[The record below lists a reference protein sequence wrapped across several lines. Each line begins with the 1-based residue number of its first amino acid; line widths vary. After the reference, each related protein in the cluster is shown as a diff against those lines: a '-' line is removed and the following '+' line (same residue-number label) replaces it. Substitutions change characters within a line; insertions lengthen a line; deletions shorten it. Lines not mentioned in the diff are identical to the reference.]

1 METLNRLGE
10 EINLRLDTAPDFVA
24 PMLAVLGAC
33 VAALFLHWLAYRVL
47 SRVLAHENATGRSL
61 LRRAR
66 RPSRLAAVVAAL
78 AWVLPNIRLPYDWQD
93 NVGHLFLILLII
105 LIGWTL
111 ILLTNHFSERAVRRH
126 RLDVE
131 DNLSARKFVTQARV
145 LRRTTTII
153 LGIFTVAGVLLTFES
168 VQKYGAGLF
177 ASAGA
182 AGLVLGLAAR
192 PVLTNLIAGLQIA
205 ITQPIRLE
213 DVVIVEDEWGW
224 VEEIFATYV
233 VVRLWDWRRM
243 VVPLSYFIEKPF
255 QNWTRESASII
266 GTVFWYLDYT
276 VPIDEMRA
284 KLEELAQ
291 DSPLWDGKVVNLQV
305 SETEKDSIAVRG
317 LVSARTSPQAWDL
330 RCEIREKMINWLQN
344 DHPQALPRLRGNI
357 EIRSS
362 GDTSRMP
369 PPREEGEAPAEP

>member
-1 METLNRLGE
+1 METLDRIATGISTQLE
-10 EINLRLDTAPDFVA
+10 AAPDFVS
-24 PMLAVLGAC
+24 PLLAVLLAC
-33 VAALFLHWLAYRVL
+33 AAGLAVHWIGYRIL
-47 SRVLAHENATGRSL
+47 DRVISEKNITGRSL

-66 RPSRLAAVVAAL
+66 RPLRLAAVVAAL
-78 AWVLPNIRLPYDWQD
+78 AWVLPNVRLYGWQD
-93 NVGHLFLILLII
+93 GAAHLFLVLLII
-105 LIGWTL
+105 LVGWTL
-111 ILLTNHFSERAVRRH
+111 ILLTNHFAERAVRRH

-145 LRRTTTII
+145 LRRAVTII
-153 LGIFTVAGVLLTFES
+153 LGIFTAAGVLLTFES

-182 AGLVLGLAAR
+182 AGLVVGLAAR

-276 VPIDEMRA
+276 VPIGQMRA
-284 KLEELAQ
+284 KLEELAKA
-291 DSPLWDGKVVNLQV
+291 SPLWDGQVVNLQV

-330 RCEIREKMINWLQN
+330 RCEIREKMIDWLQKE
-344 DHPQALPRLRGNI
+344 HPQALPRLRGNM
-357 EIRSS
+357 EIRSRDEPDMS
-362 GDTSRMP
+362 SK
-369 PPREEGEAPAEP
+369 GEAPVMP

>member
-1 METLNRLGE
+1 M
-10 EINLRLDTAPDFVA
+10 
-24 PMLAVLGAC
+24 
-33 VAALFLHWLAYRVL
+33 
-47 SRVLAHENATGRSL
+47 
-61 LRRAR
+61 
-66 RPSRLAAVVAAL
+66 
-78 AWVLPNIRLPYDWQD
+78 
-93 NVGHLFLILLII
+93 
-105 LIGWTL
+105 GWTL
-111 ILLTNHFSERAVRRH
+111 ILLTNHFAERAVRRH

-145 LRRTTTII
+145 LRRTVTII
-153 LGIFTVAGVLLTFES
+153 LGIFTAAGVLLTFES

-182 AGLVLGLAAR
+182 AGLVVGLAAR

-276 VPIDEMRA
+276 VPIGEMRA
-284 KLEELAQ
+284 KLEELAKA
-291 DSPLWDGKVVNLQV
+291 SPLWDGQVVNLQV

-330 RCEIREKMINWLQN
+330 RCEIREKMIDWLQKE
-344 DHPQALPRLRGNI
+344 HPQALPRLRGNM
-357 EIRSS
+357 EIRSRDEPDMS
-362 GDTSRMP
+362 SK
-369 PPREEGEAPAEP
+369 GEAPVMP

>member
-1 METLNRLGE
+1 METLDRIATGISTQLE
-10 EINLRLDTAPDFVA
+10 AAPDFVS
-24 PMLAVLGAC
+24 PLLAVLLAC
-33 VAALFLHWLAYRVL
+33 AAGLAVHWIGYRIL
-47 SRVLAHENATGRSL
+47 DRVISEKNITGRSL

-66 RPSRLAAVVAAL
+66 RPLRLAAVVAAL
-78 AWVLPNIRLPYDWQD
+78 AWVLPNVRLYGWQD
-93 NVGHLFLILLII
+93 GAAHLFLVLLII
-105 LIGWTL
+105 LVGWTL
-111 ILLTNHFSERAVRRH
+111 ILLTNHFAERAVRRH

-145 LRRTTTII
+145 LRRTVTII
-153 LGIFTVAGVLLTFES
+153 LGIFTAAGVLLTFES

-182 AGLVLGLAAR
+182 AGLVVGLAAR

-224 VEEIFATYV
+224 IEEIFATYV

-276 VPIDEMRA
+276 VPIGEMRA
-284 KLEELAQ
+284 KLEELAKA
-291 DSPLWDGKVVNLQV
+291 SPLWDGQVVNLQV

-330 RCEIREKMINWLQN
+330 RCEIREKMIDWLQKE
-344 DHPQALPRLRGNI
+344 HPQALPRRRGNM
-357 EIRSS
+357 EIRSRDEPDMS
-362 GDTSRMP
+362 SK
-369 PPREEGEAPAEP
+369 GEAPVTP

>member
-1 METLNRLGE
+1 METLDRIATGISTQLE
-10 EINLRLDTAPDFVA
+10 AAPDFVS
-24 PMLAVLGAC
+24 PLLAVLLAC
-33 VAALFLHWLAYRVL
+33 AAGLAVHWIGYRIL
-47 SRVLAHENATGRSL
+47 DRVISEKNITGRSL

-66 RPSRLAAVVAAL
+66 RPLRLAAVVAAL
-78 AWVLPNIRLPYDWQD
+78 AWVLPNVRLYGWQD
-93 NVGHLFLILLII
+93 GAAHLFLVLLII
-105 LIGWTL
+105 LVGWTL
-111 ILLTNHFSERAVRRH
+111 ILLTNHFAERAVRRH

-145 LRRTTTII
+145 LRRTVTII
-153 LGIFTVAGVLLTFES
+153 LGIFTAAGVLLTFES

-182 AGLVLGLAAR
+182 AGLVVGLAAR

-276 VPIDEMRA
+276 VPIGQMRA
-284 KLEELAQ
+284 KLEELAKA
-291 DSPLWDGKVVNLQV
+291 SPLWDGQVVNLQV

-330 RCEIREKMINWLQN
+330 RCEIREKMIDWLQKE
-344 DHPQALPRLRGNI
+344 HPQALPRLRGNM
-357 EIRSS
+357 EIRSRDEPDMS
-362 GDTSRMP
+362 SK
-369 PPREEGEAPAEP
+369 GEAPVMP

>member
-1 METLNRLGE
+1 METLDR
-10 EINLRLDTAPDFVA
+10 IASDVSAQLDAAPEFVSPLLA
-24 PMLAVLGAC
+24 MLLAC
-33 VAALFLHWLAYRVL
+33 AAGLALHWIGYRIL
-47 SRVLAHENATGRSL
+47 DRVISEKNITGRSL

-66 RPSRLAAVVAAL
+66 RPLRLAAVVAAL
-78 AWVLPNIRLPYDWQD
+78 AWVLPNVRLYGWQD
-93 NVGHLFLILLII
+93 GAAHLFLVLLII
-105 LIGWTL
+105 LVGWTL
-111 ILLTNHFSERAVRRH
+111 ILLTNHFTERAVRRH

-145 LRRTTTII
+145 LRRTVTII
-153 LGIFTVAGVLLTFES
+153 LGIFTAAGVLLTFES

-182 AGLVLGLAAR
+182 AGLVVGLAAR

-276 VPIDEMRA
+276 VPIDKMRA
-284 KLEELAQ
+284 KLEELAKA
-291 DSPLWDGKVVNLQV
+291 SPLWDGQVVNLQV

-330 RCEIREKMINWLQN
+330 RCEIREKMIVWLQKE
-344 DHPQALPRLRGNI
+344 HPQALPRLRGSM
-357 EIRSS
+357 EIRSRDEVS
-362 GDTSRMP
+362 PNS
-369 PPREEGEAPAEP
+369 EAPAVP

>member
-1 METLNRLGE
+1 METLDRIATGVATQLE
-10 EINLRLDTAPDFVA
+10 AAPDFVS
-24 PMLAVLGAC
+24 PLLAVLLAC
-33 VAALFLHWLAYRVL
+33 AAGLAVHWIGYRIL
-47 SRVLAHENATGRSL
+47 DRVISEKNITGRSL

-66 RPSRLAAVVAAL
+66 RPLRLAAVVAAL
-78 AWVLPNIRLPYDWQD
+78 AWVLPNVRLYGWQD
-93 NVGHLFLILLII
+93 GAAHLFLVLLII
-105 LIGWTL
+105 LVGWTL
-111 ILLTNHFSERAVRRH
+111 ILLTNHFAERAVRRH

-145 LRRTTTII
+145 LRRTVTII
-153 LGIFTVAGVLLTFES
+153 LGIFTAAGVLLTFES

-182 AGLVLGLAAR
+182 AGLVVGLAAR

-233 VVRLWDWRRM
+233 AVRLWDWRRM

-276 VPIDEMRA
+276 VPIGEMRA
-284 KLEELAQ
+284 KLEELAKA
-291 DSPLWDGKVVNLQV
+291 SPLWDGQVVNLQV

-330 RCEIREKMINWLQN
+330 RCEIREKMIDWLQKE
-344 DHPQALPRLRGNI
+344 HPQALPRLRGNM
-357 EIRSS
+357 EIRSHDEPGMS
-362 GDTSRMP
+362 SK
-369 PPREEGEAPAEP
+369 GEAPVTP

>member
-1 METLNRLGE
+1 METLDRIATGVATQLE
-10 EINLRLDTAPDFVA
+10 AAPDFVS
-24 PMLAVLGAC
+24 PLLAVLLAC
-33 VAALFLHWLAYRVL
+33 AAGLAAHWIGSSILDRVI
-47 SRVLAHENATGRSL
+47 SEKNITGRSL

-66 RPSRLAAVVAAL
+66 RPLRLAAVVAAL
-78 AWVLPNIRLPYDWQD
+78 AWVLPNGRLYGWQD
-93 NVGHLFLILLII
+93 GAAHLFLVLLII
-105 LIGWTL
+105 LVGWTL
-111 ILLTNHFSERAVRRH
+111 ILLTNHFAERAVRRH

-145 LRRTTTII
+145 LRRTVTII
-153 LGIFTVAGVLLTFES
+153 LGIFTAAGVLLTFES

-182 AGLVLGLAAR
+182 AGLVVGLAAR

-276 VPIDEMRA
+276 VPIGEMRA
-284 KLEELAQ
+284 KLEELAKA
-291 DSPLWDGKVVNLQV
+291 SPLWDGQVVNLQV

-330 RCEIREKMINWLQN
+330 RCEIREKMIDWLQKE
-344 DHPQALPRLRGNI
+344 HPQALPRLRGNM
-357 EIRSS
+357 EIRSRDEPDMS
-362 GDTSRMP
+362 SK
-369 PPREEGEAPAEP
+369 GEAPVMP

>member
-1 METLNRLGE
+1 METLDRIATGISTQLEN
-10 EINLRLDTAPDFVA
+10 APDFVS
-24 PMLAVLGAC
+24 PLLAVLLAC
-33 VAALFLHWLAYRVL
+33 AAGLAVHWIGYRIL
-47 SRVLAHENATGRSL
+47 DRVISEKNITGRSL

-66 RPSRLAAVVAAL
+66 RPLRLAAVVAAL
-78 AWVLPNIRLPYDWQD
+78 AWVLPNVRLYGWQD
-93 NVGHLFLILLII
+93 GAAHLFLVLLII
-105 LIGWTL
+105 LVGWTL
-111 ILLTNHFSERAVRRH
+111 ILLTNHFAERAVRRH

-145 LRRTTTII
+145 LRRTVTII
-153 LGIFTVAGVLLTFES
+153 LGIFTAAGVLLTFES

-182 AGLVLGLAAR
+182 AGLVVGLAAR

-276 VPIDEMRA
+276 VPIGEMRA
-284 KLEELAQ
+284 KLEELAKA
-291 DSPLWDGKVVNLQV
+291 SPLWDGQVVNLQV

-330 RCEIREKMINWLQN
+330 RCEIREKMIDWLQKE
-344 DHPQALPRLRGNI
+344 HPQALPRLRGNM
-357 EIRSS
+357 EIRSRDEPDMS
-362 GDTSRMP
+362 SK
-369 PPREEGEAPAEP
+369 GEAPVTP

>member
-1 METLNRLGE
+1 METLDRIATGVATQLEN
-10 EINLRLDTAPDFVA
+10 APDFVR
-24 PMLAVLGAC
+24 PLLAVLLAC
-33 VAALFLHWLAYRVL
+33 AAGLAVHWIGYRIL
-47 SRVLAHENATGRSL
+47 DRVISEKNITGRSL

-66 RPSRLAAVVAAL
+66 RPLRLAAVVAAL
-78 AWVLPNIRLPYDWQD
+78 AWVLPNVRLYGWQD
-93 NVGHLFLILLII
+93 GAAHLFLVLLII
-105 LIGWTL
+105 LVGWTL
-111 ILLTNHFSERAVRRH
+111 ILLTNHFAERAVRRH

-145 LRRTTTII
+145 LRRTVTII
-153 LGIFTVAGVLLTFES
+153 LGIFTAAGVLLTFES

-182 AGLVLGLAAR
+182 AGLVVGLAAR

-276 VPIDEMRA
+276 VPIGAMRA
-284 KLEELAQ
+284 KLEELAKA
-291 DSPLWDGKVVNLQV
+291 SPLWDGQVVNLQV

-330 RCEIREKMINWLQN
+330 RCEIREKMIDWLQKE
-344 DHPQALPRLRGNI
+344 HPQALPRLRGNM
-357 EIRSS
+357 EIRRRDE
-362 GDTSRMP
+362 GP
-369 PPREEGEAPAEP
+369 PNSEAPAVP

>member
-10 EINLRLDTAPDFVA
+10 EINLRLDAAPNFVA
-24 PMLAVLGAC
+24 PLLAVLAAC
-33 VAALFLHWLAYRVL
+33 IAALFLHWLAYRAL
-47 SRVLAHENATGRSL
+47 NRAIAQENATGRSL

-66 RPSRLAAVVAAL
+66 RPSRLAAVIAAL
-78 AWVLPNIRLPYDWQD
+78 AWVLPNIRMPYGWQD
-93 NVGHLFLILLII
+93 KFGHLFLILLII
-105 LIGWTL
+105 LVGWTL

-153 LGIFTVAGVLLTFES
+153 LGIFTAAGVLLTFES

-213 DVVIVEDEWGW
+213 DVVIVEEEWGW
-224 VEEIFATYV
+224 IEEIFATYV

-266 GTVFWYLDYT
+266 GAVFWYLDYT
-276 VPIDEMRA
+276 VPIDKMRA

-291 DSPLWDGKVVNLQV
+291 ASDLWDGNVVNLQV

-330 RCEIREKMINWLQN
+330 RCEIREKMITWLQKE
-344 DHPQALPRLRGNI
+344 HPEALPRLRAELGRNVA
-357 EIRSS
+357 EAAEGAPVSE
-362 GDTSRMP
+362 GDGRA
-369 PPREEGEAPAEP
+369 R

>member
-1 METLNRLGE
+1 METLNRFGE
-10 EINLRLDTAPDFVA
+10 EINLWLDTAPDFVA
-24 PMLAVLGAC
+24 PMLAVLAAC
-33 VAALFLHWLAYRVL
+33 VAALFLHWLTYRIL
-47 SRVLAHENATGRSL
+47 TRALAHENATGRSL

-78 AWVLPNIRLPYDWQD
+78 AWVLPNIRLPYGWQD

-105 LIGWTL
+105 LVGWTL

-131 DNLSARKFVTQARV
+131 DNLSARKFVTQAGV

-233 VVRLWDWRRM
+233 IVRLWDWRRM

-266 GTVFWYLDYT
+266 GSVFWYLDYT
-276 VPIDEMRA
+276 VPIDKMRA
-284 KLEELAQ
+284 KLEELAKAS
-291 DSPLWDGKVVNLQV
+291 DLWDGNVVNLQV
-305 SETEKDSIAVRG
+305 SETEKDSIAVRA
-317 LVSARTSPQAWDL
+317 LVSAQTSPKAWDL
-330 RCEIREKMINWLQN
+330 RCEIREKMIAWLHSE
-344 DHPQALPRLRGNI
+344 HPEALPRLRG
-357 EIRSS
+357 EMQMQSKA
-362 GDTSRMP
+362 TPSRVRAKGM
-369 PPREEGEAPAEP
+369 AD

>member
-1 METLNRLGE
+1 METLDRIATGVATQLE
-10 EINLRLDTAPDFVA
+10 AAPDFVS
-24 PMLAVLGAC
+24 PLLAVLLAC
-33 VAALFLHWLAYRVL
+33 AAGLAVHWIGYRIL
-47 SRVLAHENATGRSL
+47 DRVISEKNITGRSL

-66 RPSRLAAVVAAL
+66 RPLRLAAVVAAL
-78 AWVLPNIRLPYDWQD
+78 AWVLPNVRLYGWQD
-93 NVGHLFLILLII
+93 GAAHLFLVLLII
-105 LIGWTL
+105 LVGWTL
-111 ILLTNHFSERAVRRH
+111 ILLTNHFAERAVRRH

-145 LRRTTTII
+145 LRRTVTII
-153 LGIFTVAGVLLTFES
+153 LGIFTAAGVLLTFES

-182 AGLVLGLAAR
+182 AGLVVGLAAR

-276 VPIDEMRA
+276 VPIGEMRA
-284 KLEELAQ
+284 KLEELAKA
-291 DSPLWDGKVVNLQV
+291 SPLWDGQVVNLQV

-330 RCEIREKMINWLQN
+330 RCEIREKMIDWLQKE
-344 DHPQALPRLRGNI
+344 HPQALPRLRGNM
-357 EIRSS
+357 EIRSRDEPDMS
-362 GDTSRMP
+362 SK
-369 PPREEGEAPAEP
+369 GEAPVTP

>member
-1 METLNRLGE
+1 METLDRIATGVATQLE
-10 EINLRLDTAPDFVA
+10 AAPDFVS
-24 PMLAVLGAC
+24 PLLAVLLAC
-33 VAALFLHWLAYRVL
+33 AAGLAAHWIGSSILDRVI
-47 SRVLAHENATGRSL
+47 SEKNITGRSL

-66 RPSRLAAVVAAL
+66 RPLRLAAVVAAL
-78 AWVLPNIRLPYDWQD
+78 AWVLPNVRLYGWQD
-93 NVGHLFLILLII
+93 GAAHLFLVLLII
-105 LIGWTL
+105 LVGWTL
-111 ILLTNHFSERAVRRH
+111 ILLTNHFAERAVRRH

-145 LRRTTTII
+145 LRRTVTII
-153 LGIFTVAGVLLTFES
+153 LGIFTAAGVLLTFES

-182 AGLVLGLAAR
+182 AGLVVGLAAR

-276 VPIDEMRA
+276 VPIGEMRA
-284 KLEELAQ
+284 KLEELAKA
-291 DSPLWDGKVVNLQV
+291 SPLWDGQVVNLQV

-330 RCEIREKMINWLQN
+330 RCEIREKMIDWLQKE
-344 DHPQALPRLRGNI
+344 HPQALPRLRGNM
-357 EIRSS
+357 EIRSRDEPDMS
-362 GDTSRMP
+362 SK
-369 PPREEGEAPAEP
+369 GEAPVTP